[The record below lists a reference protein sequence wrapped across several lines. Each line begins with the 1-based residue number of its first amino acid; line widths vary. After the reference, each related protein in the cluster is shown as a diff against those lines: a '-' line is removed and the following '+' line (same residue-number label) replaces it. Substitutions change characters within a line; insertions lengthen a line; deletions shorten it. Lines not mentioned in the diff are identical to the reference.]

1 MENKDFIKNKDLSLV
16 LVYRV
21 LLTKDNLVRKNWK
34 ANKKYC
40 FCNLDE
46 IIQYLFFDCSF
57 AKFIWR
63 VVGITFGIYT
73 PTSILDMYVHW
84 LNNFSTNIK
93 F

>member
-46 IIQYLFFDCSF
+46 ISF
-57 AKFIWR
+57 LIAPSLSLSGALWALLLVYIHPLQF
-63 VVGITFGIYT
+63 
-73 PTSILDMYVHW
+73 
-84 LNNFSTNIK
+84 
-93 F
+93 